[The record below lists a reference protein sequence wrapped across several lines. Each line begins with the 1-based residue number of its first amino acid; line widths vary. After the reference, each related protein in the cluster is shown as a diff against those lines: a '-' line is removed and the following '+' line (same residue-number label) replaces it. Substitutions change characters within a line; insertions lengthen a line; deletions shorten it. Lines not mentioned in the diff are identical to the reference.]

1 MQELHFLCVK
11 CHIWLIKLCDKA
23 VIFFLLQQRFEFSP
37 RISYLIHLVN
47 MRFYDLRRRLCEERE
62 VTSLA
67 GLHCPGP
74 GADSVQCTGFTK
86 TVDQQTHSLKLDVSK
101 KSRTSPA
108 KTTSAPSSP
117 QSPASVNI
125 DFSSDS
131 DSGNRI
137 QS

>member
-1 MQELHFLCVK
+1 M
-11 CHIWLIKLCDKA
+11 
-23 VIFFLLQQRFEFSP
+23 
-37 RISYLIHLVN
+37 IHLVN

-74 GADSVQCTGFTK
+74 GTDSVQCTGFTK
-86 TVDQQTHSLKLDVSK
+86 TVDQQTHNLKLDVTK
-101 KSRTSPA
+101 QGRTSPA
-108 KTTSAPSSP
+108 KTTSPPSSP

-131 DSGNRI
+131 DSGNRRYY
-137 QS
+137 